1 MNVFTSAL
9 VSLSVSTAVENLTQ
23 FKKNEDVLK
32 KILKNK
38 TANNPELRDYLE
50 VVDNVSKTDIDII
63 DVFIRSGLKKGEEWA
78 LCKYSEL
85 LNKKLLLEIEGEK
98 RKSPEVS
105 INILHNTHNTM
116 NKKLNELYEKKYIS
130 YFKNE
135 KIINETIKFINA
147 SAKEENYEYRLF
159 I

>member
-63 DVFIRSGLKKGEEWA
+63 DVFIRSGLKKDEEGA

>member
-1 MNVFTSAL
+1 MNVFTSTL

-63 DVFIRSGLKKGEEWA
+63 DVFIRSGLKKGEEEA

>member
-63 DVFIRSGLKKGEEWA
+63 DVFIRSGLKKGEE
-78 LCKYSEL
+78 L
-85 LNKKLLLEIEGEK
+85 
-98 RKSPEVS
+98 
-105 INILHNTHNTM
+105 T
-116 NKKLNELYEKKYIS
+116 
-130 YFKNE
+130 
-135 KIINETIKFINA
+135 
-147 SAKEENYEYRLF
+147 
-159 I
+159 

>member
-63 DVFIRSGLKKGEEWA
+63 DVFIRSGLKKGEEGA

-135 KIINETIKFINA
+135 KIINETIKFINT

>member
-23 FKKNEDVLK
+23 FKKNENRLK
-32 KILKNK
+32 KLLKKK
-38 TANNPELRDYLE
+38 TAKNPELRDYLE
-50 VVDNVSKTDIDII
+50 IVDNVSKTDIDII
-63 DVFIRSGLKKGEEWA
+63 DVFIRSGLKKGEEGT

-105 INILHNTHNTM
+105 INILHNTHGAM
-116 NKKLNELYEKKYIS
+116 NKKLNELYEKNIFLLLKMT
-130 YFKNE
+130 K
-135 KIINETIKFINA
+135 
-147 SAKEENYEYRLF
+147 L
-159 I
+159 

>member
-1 MNVFTSAL
+1 MNVFTSTL

-63 DVFIRSGLKKGEEWA
+63 DVFIRSGLKKGEEGA

>member
-63 DVFIRSGLKKGEEWA
+63 DVFIRSGLKKGEEGA

>member
-50 VVDNVSKTDIDII
+50 VVYNVSKTDIDII
-63 DVFIRSGLKKGEEWA
+63 DVFIRSGLKKGEEGA